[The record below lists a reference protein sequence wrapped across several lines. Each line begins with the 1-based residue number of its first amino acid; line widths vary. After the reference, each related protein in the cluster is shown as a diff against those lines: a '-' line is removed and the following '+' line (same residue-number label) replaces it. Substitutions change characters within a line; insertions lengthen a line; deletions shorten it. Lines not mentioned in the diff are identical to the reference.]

1 MASEGFD
8 AEEWDADFLDQLV
21 QAEELALST
30 QISHQQH
37 PQQPPRAPPSCVVSY
52 SPPRE
57 LSQRTRETSYASGI
71 PDTFDS
77 FAPRGTHFAK
87 EQELD
92 RLKKELNRVSK
103 QLNHLEQ
110 ECWELRKERD
120 KKEEQ
125 LKVVHSRIEVKDAEF
140 HLPKSTERDCLVS
153 TPEDPGTSAVR
164 TNANLSDQQPGS
176 WTKSCK
182 TVGVQTDKTTESCGS
197 EKLSGL
203 WNSDNQE
210 LGRVLVAKL
219 FMTCE
224 EDFHVLFGY
233 LNSQN
238 DSGMTLSDQLCPQPI
253 EATKVSSL
261 FTVLTEISNGT
272 SRLKDLLEALLDLC
286 SLKNVVIVHR
296 SLRVLH
302 MILINS
308 TSMEKEFGKR
318 ENVTFEEPFSENSKS
333 DSNGYGILEKES
345 LCFANVAEMLKQGP
359 IRRGMRLS
367 YDKTPDRSG
376 FFGNRFGASISVV
389 YWVSVFERMCQIAI
403 KYNEEE
409 IRREALSFMNL
420 ILMRHKAFVERVKF
434 AGEPVFQCLSRLLRR
449 GAGFSVQDQAVH
461 TLYLLC
467 NCPEVIARLSSG
479 LEEDVEHAC
488 SKDINDKSISTF
500 QGLNEILIGLAD
512 CVACYGTASAEELKL
527 RRNAIV
533 FLAFLGSSGK
543 TGLEILIN
551 YSLPK
556 GANFLAIILQSL
568 KLDLDLQTLK
578 PAQPSGIVREQC
590 LLIREALILLNRLAS
605 HPQYSTPV
613 LHALTNTRHMASTT
627 VDIAARLTQKSKLLW
642 QEDNTTKQ
650 IRESEIVDLAQVF
663 KKRVF
668 TFLGDSIS

>member
-30 QISHQQH
+30 QISHQQPPPQ
-37 PQQPPRAPPSCVVSY
+37 PQQPLGPPPSSVVSY

-57 LSQRTRETSYASGI
+57 LSQRTRETSYTSGI

-77 FAPRGTHFAK
+77 FAPRGTHSAK
-87 EQELD
+87 EQELE

-125 LKVVHSRIEVKDAEF
+125 LKVIHSRIEVKDAQF
-140 HLPKSTERDCLVS
+140 HLPKSAEMDCLVS
-153 TPEDPGTSAVR
+153 SPKDPGTSAVR
-164 TNANLSDQQPGS
+164 PNANLSDQQPGS

-182 TVGVQTDKTTESCGS
+182 TAGVQTDKATEACGS
-197 EKLSGL
+197 EKLFAL

-210 LGRVLVAKL
+210 LGRVLVTKL
-219 FMTCE
+219 FMTCK
-224 EDFHVLFGY
+224 EDFHVLFRY
-233 LNSQN
+233 LNCK
-238 DSGMTLSDQLCPQPI
+238 DGSGMALSDQLCPQPI
-253 EATKVSSL
+253 ETTKVSSL
-261 FTVLTEISNGT
+261 FTVLTEISNST

-286 SLKNVVIVHR
+286 SLKNVIIVHR
-296 SLRVLH
+296 SLHVLH

-308 TSMEKEFGKR
+308 TGMEKEFGKR
-318 ENVTFEEPFSENSKS
+318 ENVTIEEFPENSKS
-333 DSNGYGILEKES
+333 DTNGYGILEKES
-345 LCFANVAEMLKQGP
+345 LSFANVAEMLKQGP
-359 IRRGMRLS
+359 IQRGMRLS
-367 YDKTPDRSG
+367 YDKTPDRCG
-376 FFGNRFGASISVV
+376 FFDNRFGASISVV
-389 YWVSVFERMCQIAI
+389 YWVSVFERMCQIAV

-409 IRREALSFMNL
+409 IRREALSVMNL
-420 ILMRHKAFVERVKF
+420 ILMRHKAYVERVKF

-449 GAGFSVQDQAVH
+449 EAGFSVQDQAVH

-467 NCPEVIARLSSG
+467 NSPEVIARLCSG
-479 LEEDVEHAC
+479 LEEDGD

-500 QGLNEILIGLAD
+500 QALNEILIGLAD
-512 CVACYGTASAEELKL
+512 CVACYKTASAEEMKL

-543 TGLEILIN
+543 PGLEVLIN

-568 KLDLDLQTLK
+568 KSDLDLQTLK
-578 PAQPSGIVREQC
+578 PAQPSGIAREQC
-590 LLIREALILLNRLAS
+590 LLIREALILLNRLVS
-605 HPQYSTPV
+605 HPQYSNPV
-613 LHALTNTRHMASTT
+613 LQALTNTRHMASIT
-627 VDIAARLTQKSKLLW
+627 VDIATRLTQKSKLLW
-642 QEDNTTKQ
+642 QDDNTTKQ

-663 KKRVF
+663 KRRIF